1 MTGAASTLPGRLLGW
16 LVFSAIVAVGLFGAA
31 GRWDMPALWALA
43 AIVSGGALACL
54 LALPAG
60 ELSRRHRRG
69 PGDAGLGTTALLR
82 LTGPGS
88 VLFAAAD
95 SGRLGWSGPVPSAFQ
110 AAGLALVAGSL
121 ALALRAIVVNRWF
134 TDQLRVQKE
143 KGHRVVTSGPYR
155 LVRHPAY
162 AGLLVGHPAAMLAI
176 GSWWALVGSAI
187 FMAVILRRT
196 AIEDGML
203 LRELDGY
210 AQYAARVRSRLVPGL
225 W

>member
-1 MTGAASTLPGRLLGW
+1 MLRWLL
-16 LVFSAIVAVGLFGAA
+16 FSAIVTAVLFGAA
-31 GRWDMPALWALA
+31 GRWDMPALWAFT
-43 AIVSGGALACL
+43 AIGSAGSLACL
-54 LALPAG
+54 LGLPAG
-60 ELSRRHRRG
+60 EMIRRHKRG
-69 PGDAGLGTTALLR
+69 PGDAGRGTTALLR
-82 LTGPGS
+82 LTGPGGI
-88 VLFAAAD
+88 VFAAAD
-95 SGRLGWSGPVPSAFQ
+95 SGRLGWSGPVPLALRG
-110 AAGLALVAGSL
+110 AGLVLFAGSL

-134 TDQLRVQKE
+134 TDQLRVQHD

-162 AGLLVGHPAAMLAI
+162 AGMLVLHPAAALAI
-176 GSWWALVGSAI
+176 GSWWALVDSAA

-196 AIEDGML
+196 AIEDDML